1 MRKIMTI
8 FSLLLIVLSCIG
20 QTVITN
26 TTIATANLGH
36 NKLVKLD
43 LLGDESYAML
53 IKNGNQFEPYV
64 EVNLGSKEDALR
76 QLSFLADNEFK
87 KGTMIVFDTDPDCKA
102 VWKGNIL
109 QYKIYGI
116 GNIMNAT
123 LMKSS
128 VKKFVK
134 TLKDE

>member
-36 NKLVKLD
+36 DKLVKLD

-76 QLSFLADNEFK
+76 QLCFWQ
-87 KGTMIVFDTDPDCKA
+87 TMNLRKV
-102 VWKGNIL
+102 
-109 QYKIYGI
+109 Q
-116 GNIMNAT
+116 
-123 LMKSS
+123 
-128 VKKFVK
+128 
-134 TLKDE
+134 